1 MKSFLDRS
9 GVWFEGLSR
18 RDQLAL
24 LGGAAILLV
33 YGFGF
38 VLFDKLQQQ
47 RTRLERQLA
56 VTAESLQEV
65 QHLSR
70 QLLQVQQSPNTDK
83 RVPVNLT
90 QLVDSTL
97 RENALNMSGF
107 QPGRDGDVR
116 LRLETADF
124 AQLLHWLYQME
135 YAHGVRVA
143 ELSILPAALP
153 GQVSAQVQLLG
164 EQ

>member
-1 MKSFLDRS
+1 MKSFLGSS
-9 GVWFEGLSR
+9 GAWFERLSR

-24 LGGAAILLV
+24 LGGTVILLV

-38 VLFDKLQQQ
+38 VLVDKLQQQ
-47 RTRLERQLA
+47 RTQLERQLA
-56 VTAESLQEV
+56 VTTESLQQV
-65 QHLSR
+65 QQLSR
-70 QLLQVQQSPNTDK
+70 QLLQVQQEPNTVQ
-83 RVPVNLT
+83 RVPLKLS

-97 RENALNMSGF
+97 RDNALNMSGF

-124 AQLLHWLYQME
+124 AQLLHWLYQIE
-135 YAHGVRVA
+135 YVHNVRLA
-143 ELSILPAALP
+143 ELSILPAAAP

-164 EQ
+164 KP